1 MEHGL
6 RPGSK
11 MPGSLSAVR
20 QPKVGVVLPDR
31 VPITFQDFQRLVQ
44 CASEP
49 QRAFLSDFA
58 DDLLQVPR
66 DLIDV
71 LVAASGTR

>member
-1 MEHGL
+1 MEYGL
-6 RPGSK
+6 QPGSK
-11 MPGSLSAVR
+11 MPGSFSAGR
-20 QPKVGVVLPDR
+20 QPKVGVALPDR

-44 CASEP
+44 SASEP
-49 QRAFLSDFA
+49 QRAFLGDFA

-71 LVAASGTR
+71 LVAASVTR